1 MNASSGQNLQDT
13 DTGPSRIEL
22 GEYFLNRLRNMIS
35 ARNQI
40 HGQTKVEPWKVKAL
54 DRAIYSTI
62 LDCEVQ
68 DVKEEAKLILKGK
81 SS

>member
-22 GEYFLNRLRNMIS
+22 SEYFLNRLRNMI
-35 ARNQI
+35 AVRTQI
-40 HGQTKVEPWKVKAL
+40 QNTKTEPWKVKAL
-54 DRAIYSTI
+54 DRAIYSTM
-62 LDCEVQ
+62 LDCDEQ
-68 DVKEEAKLILKGK
+68 DVKEEAKLILKGI

>member
-1 MNASSGQNLQDT
+1 MNASGQNLQDT

-22 GEYFLNRLRNMIS
+22 SEYFLNRLKNMIS
-35 ARNQI
+35 VRAQI
-40 HGQTKVEPWKVKAL
+40 QGKTQTEPWKIKAL

-62 LDCEVQ
+62 LDCDEQ
-68 DVKEEAKLILKGK
+68 EVKEEAKLILKGK

>member
-13 DTGPSRIEL
+13 DSSPQRVDLS
-22 GEYFLNRLRNMIS
+22 EYFLGRLRNMVS
-35 ARNQI
+35 ARNEI
-40 HGQTKVEPWKVKAL
+40 PAKIEPWKIKAL

-62 LDCEVQ
+62 LDCEEQ

>member
-1 MNASSGQNLQDT
+1 MIASSGQNLQDT
-13 DTGPSRIEL
+13 DSTPTRIEL
-22 GEYFLNRLRNMIS
+22 SEYFLIRLRNMVS

-40 HGQTKVEPWKVKAL
+40 PVKIEPWKVKAL

-62 LDCEVQ
+62 LDCEEQ

-81 SS
+81 NS